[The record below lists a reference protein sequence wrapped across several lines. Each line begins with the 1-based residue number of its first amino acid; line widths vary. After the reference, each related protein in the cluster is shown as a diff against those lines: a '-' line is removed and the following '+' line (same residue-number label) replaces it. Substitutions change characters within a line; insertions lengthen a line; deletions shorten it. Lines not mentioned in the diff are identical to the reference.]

1 MIQWGKKMSKIVE
14 AINSMIKN
22 KSQIEDVAVDS
33 YFLDNR
39 RYRYIFKYKHYI
51 WSIEDTSEAVAN
63 GGYELKYY
71 PGFTKVSDLL
81 NCLDNRG
88 MTQDEYVRY
97 DSIVM
102 NEIEAIESFRELYQ
116 VVIEKLHNVDK
127 VLDDIIS
134 DM

>member
-1 MIQWGKKMSKIVE
+1 MSKIVE

-22 KSQIEDVAVDS
+22 KSQIEDVTVYICD
-33 YFLDNR
+33 LEN
-39 RYRYIFKYKHYI
+39 YRVYMYIFKYKHYI

-71 PGFTKVSDLL
+71 PGFTSVPQLL
-81 NCLDNRG
+81 NCLDHRG
-88 MTQDEYVRY
+88 MAQNEYIRY
-97 DSIVM
+97 DSTVM
-102 NEIEAIESFRELYQ
+102 NEIEATESFRELYQ
-116 VVIEKLHNVDK
+116 IIIEKLHNIDK